1 LSWFVYLTQVTKT
14 NAFSYDINQL
24 ETKQSALKEDQKNL
38 EITAAR
44 LRSVDSAKVTAAAE
58 SLVSV
63 APSATIS
70 E

>member
-1 LSWFVYLTQVTKT
+1 MENEKT
-14 NAFSYDINQL
+14 
-24 ETKQSALKEDQKNL
+24 EDQKNL

-44 LRSVDSAKVTAAAE
+44 LRSVDSSKVAAAAE

-63 APSATIS
+63 APTATIS